1 MRATIFVTDDEP
13 AIRSALVKRLSRRQH
28 TVTGFESGDAL
39 LKGLDR
45 EMPDLI
51 LLDLKMPGLSGLETL
66 KAIRSK
72 FPQAFVIML
81 TAYGTVEDA
90 VEAMK
95 LGAYD
100 FVIKTVDLDG
110 LDQVV
115 GRALEL
121 LTLRRRVTYEAERQ
135 GDEFSMGHL
144 IAESAAMQAL
154 VGQVREVAQNPKT
167 TVLLLGETGTGKE
180 FIARVLHHN
189 GQRAAAPFIGVNC
202 TAIPRELFES
212 ELFGYERGA
221 FTGAHHR
228 KLGVL
233 DRAEGGTLFL
243 DEIGDLDLAMQAK
256 LLRVLQERK
265 FQRVGGTEEIA
276 ADFRLIAAT
285 NRDLKK
291 EIVKGTFR
299 EDLYFRLN
307 VVSFELPPLRSRV
320 EDIFPL
326 SIKALMRYGKEFGK
340 DIVEI
345 DAEARAIL
353 ERYAYPGNIRE
364 LQNIMERATI
374 FCQGRTLTTGC
385 LPRELQEAIS
395 QTVVAT
401 TQGDQRSI
409 RLDMTLGKQTLA
421 EVEAAIIEEVLRV
434 ADYNKS
440 LAAKYLGVTRFA
452 LDRRLRKLESHQPD

>member
-1 MRATIFVTDDEP
+1 M
-13 AIRSALVKRLSRRQH
+13 
-28 TVTGFESGDAL
+28 
-39 LKGLDR
+39 DR
-45 EMPDLI
+45 EVPDLI

-81 TAYGTVEDA
+81 TSYGTVEDA

-121 LTLRRRVTYEAERQ
+121 LTLRRRVIYEAERQ
-135 GDEFSMGHL
+135 GDEFSMAHL
-144 IAESAAMQAL
+144 IAESAAMRAL
-154 VGQVREVAQNPKT
+154 VGQVRDVAQNPKT

-291 EIVKGTFR
+291 EIVKGAFR

-326 SIKALMRYGKEFGK
+326 GIKALMRYGRNSERISLRSMPRPERFSNAIRTRETSESCKISWSGPPSS
-340 DIVEI
+340 
-345 DAEARAIL
+345 ARD
-353 ERYAYPGNIRE
+353 ERSRPVAFRGNCRSPS
-364 LQNIMERATI
+364 R
-374 FCQGRTLTTGC
+374 RPWWPP
-385 LPRELQEAIS
+385 PREIS
-395 QTVVAT
+395 GPSV
-401 TQGDQRSI
+401 SI
-409 RLDMTLGKQTLA
+409 
-421 EVEAAIIEEVLRV
+421 
-434 ADYNKS
+434 
-440 LAAKYLGVTRFA
+440 
-452 LDRRLRKLESHQPD
+452 

>member
-28 TVTGFESGDAL
+28 TVAGFESGDAL

-45 EMPDLI
+45 EAPDLI
-51 LLDLKMPGLSGLETL
+51 LLDLKMPGLSGLDTL

-72 FPQAFVIML
+72 FPQVLIIML

-100 FVIKTVDLDG
+100 FVIKTVDLNG

-121 LTLRRRVTYEAERQ
+121 LALRRRVTYEAERQ
-135 GDEFSMGHL
+135 GDEFSMGRL
-144 IAESAAMQAL
+144 IAESASMQAL
-154 VGQVREVAQNPKT
+154 VGQIRELAQNPKT

-189 GQRAAAPFIGVNC
+189 GLRAAAPFIGVNC

-233 DRAEGGTLFL
+233 DRAESGTLFL

-291 EIVKGTFR
+291 EIVKGYVPGGSLFSSER
-299 EDLYFRLN
+299 RVVRIAASAEQSGGYFPAQHEGL
-307 VVSFELPPLRSRV
+307 
-320 EDIFPL
+320 
-326 SIKALMRYGKEFGK
+326 
-340 DIVEI
+340 
-345 DAEARAIL
+345 DAVR
-353 ERYAYPGNIRE
+353 
-364 LQNIMERATI
+364 
-374 FCQGRTLTTGC
+374 QGIWEGYRGDRCRCPRDSRTLC
-385 LPRELQEAIS
+385 LPGQHPR
-395 QTVVAT
+395 
-401 TQGDQRSI
+401 
-409 RLDMTLGKQTLA
+409 
-421 EVEAAIIEEVLRV
+421 
-434 ADYNKS
+434 
-440 LAAKYLGVTRFA
+440 AAKYHGAGDHILPRTNAHHRLSSA
-452 LDRRLRKLESHQPD
+452 RIARSQLTDRRGYHAGRSAVYPSRHDAWETNLG